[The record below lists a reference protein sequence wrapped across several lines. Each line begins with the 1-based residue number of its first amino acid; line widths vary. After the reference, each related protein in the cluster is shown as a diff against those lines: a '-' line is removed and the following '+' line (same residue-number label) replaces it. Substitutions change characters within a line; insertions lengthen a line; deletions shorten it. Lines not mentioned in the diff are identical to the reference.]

1 MWNELRRRGELD
13 RAKALKG
20 SRWALVK
27 NPEDLTRKQRRKL
40 RDVQDENAKL
50 YRAYLLKE
58 QLREVF
64 RTKGTEATY
73 LLDEWCAWASRSRL
87 PAFVKVARSIRA
99 NLRGI
104 YAALVHGL
112 SNGRV
117 EAANTKL
124 RLLTRLAFGFHS
136 HPPLI
141 GLAMLKLGG
150 LCPPLP
156 RPA

>member
-1 MWNELRRRGELD
+1 M
-13 RAKALKG
+13 KG

-27 NPEDLTRKQRRKL
+27 NPENLTRKQRRKL
-40 RDVQDENAKL
+40 RDIQDDNATL

-64 RTKGTEATY
+64 RTKGLDATY
-73 LLDEWCAWASRSRL
+73 LLDAWLAWASRSRIE
-87 PAFVKVARSIRA
+87 PFVKVARAIRT
-99 NLRGI
+99 NLGGI

-136 HPPLI
+136 PVPLI
-141 GLAMLKLGG
+141 GLAMLELGG
-150 LCPPLP
+150 LSPPLP
-156 RPA
+156 RAT